1 MNLYRARRDHD
12 IKLALTFNY
21 GQKAAVREMERATE
35 MARELGI
42 PHQVVELP
50 WLKEITKTSLVSKDQ
65 EVPTGSEVS
74 IDDRETSEKTAAR
87 VWVPNRNG
95 VFMNIAAAFAESLRA
110 DYVIT
115 GFNKEEA
122 ATFPD
127 NTLQFLEKLDQ
138 SFEYSTASQV
148 KTLCYTTDLNKTE
161 IVGLGKEVGVNFDLI
176 WSCYFS
182 EVEPCGQCESCQ
194 RFERA
199 KQEAG
204 L

>member
-21 GQKAAVREMERATE
+21 GQKAWAREMAHSQKMSE
-35 MARELGI
+35 ELNI
-42 PHQVVELP
+42 PHQTIELP
-50 WLKEITKTSLVSKDQ
+50 WLKEITKTSLVNRDV
-65 EVPTGSEVS
+65 EVPTGDSVS
-74 IDDRETSEKTAAR
+74 IDDLETSEDTAAK

-95 VFMNIAAAFAESLRA
+95 VFMNIAASFAESLSA

-122 ATFPD
+122 TTFPD
-127 NTLQFLEKLDQ
+127 NTPEFLEKLDE
-138 SFEYSTASQV
+138 SFKYSTASEV

-161 IVGLGKEVGVNFDLI
+161 IVRLGKEVGVNFDLI
-176 WSCYFS
+176 WSCYFTAAK
-182 EVEPCGQCESCQ
+182 PCGECESCQ
-194 RFERA
+194 RFDRA
-199 KQEAG
+199 MNEAG